1 MSGTLLLLAVS
12 FLTFTNETVR
22 LSVTGETAQIDPARS
37 LFLEVSLATREGTD
51 ALPLDF
57 RSRAR
62 GFSVAEEV
70 ELQPPMQEDGWIHRV
85 TAWRLVPEPCASVYK
100 IAPFAVHDVALGP
113 ILFTPPEPR
122 DTPAGLP
129 EIDPRKD
136 FPRVTPRLVGW
147 VALILVAAALAIWGI
162 VLLIR
167 ALARRVREHRMSPF
181 ERAFAELSRLLQR
194 GLPGRG
200 HYKDFYVELTMVVR
214 RYVQRKYGL
223 RAPHLTTDEF
233 YQAICSSDTP
243 LKESPADLKQ
253 FLDSADLVKFAGVQA
268 TPEMA
273 DSAVESARQF
283 LQTDKNRVITKEGE
297 KHA

>member
-1 MSGTLLLLAVS
+1 MTGTLLLLAVS

-37 LFLEVSLATREGTD
+37 LFLEVSLATRQGTD
-51 ALPLDF
+51 ATPIDF
-57 RSRAR
+57 RARAR
-62 GFSVAEEV
+62 GFSLAEEV
-70 ELQPPMQEDGWIHRV
+70 ELQPPTVENGWTQRV
-85 TAWRLVPEPCASVYK
+85 TQWRLVPEPCADVYK

-113 ILFTPPEPR
+113 IIFTPPAAR

-136 FPRVTPRLVGW
+136 FPRLTPRLIGW
-147 VALILVAAALAIWGI
+147 ASLILVAAALVVWGI
-162 VLLIR
+162 ILFIR

-233 YQAICSSDTP
+233 YQAICTSDTP
-243 LKESPADLKQ
+243 LKESPEDLKQ

-283 LQTDKNRVITKEGE
+283 LQTDKDRVVAKEGE
-297 KHA
+297 RHA